1 MDRTNPFTR
10 LPAAHPLVN
19 RGFPT
24 IARRRM
30 VAALATAFAAQFA
43 LAAAPAPTALPT
55 GGQVVA
61 GQASI
66 QQAGAAMTI
75 RQATDQAILNWQ
87 SFNIGASAS
96 VNFIQPGASSVA
108 LNRVLGTDPS
118 AIYGQ
123 LTANGQVFLVNP
135 SGVLFGPGA
144 RVDVGGL
151 VASTLAIRDADF
163 LDRNYRF
170 TRDGATAAVV
180 NQGEIV
186 GQYVALL
193 APEVRNDGVIAARMG
208 TVALAAGDAV
218 TLGISGQRLVD
229 VQVDKASL
237 DTLVENRHLIR
248 AEEGMVVLSAQSAH
262 TLLGRVVNSG
272 AVEANGIS
280 TDGGTIRLLASSTVD
295 HSGSIAADG
304 AASAS
309 GGSAILLADLANPAS
324 RTTVSGSITARG
336 GSASGDGGF
345 IETSASRLNILDSVR
360 VNTSALNGRT
370 GRWLLDPHDF
380 TIATVGG
387 DTTGA
392 TITGNLATTDV
403 VIESASGSVDG
414 GPAGGGDINV
424 NDAITWSSH
433 TLTLTAARD
442 IKINAVMTAS
452 GTANLSLNAATPN
465 GAGPEVDAGGA
476 GTIKVGMGLDG
487 FRGRVDFS
495 GTGALEI
502 DGNPYTVISD
512 KAGLQNMNLD
522 LTGFYAL
529 GESFTSV
536 GAFTPVGDSAVAAF
550 TGTFEGLG
558 NVITGLSV
566 SGAANGTGLF
576 GASGGD
582 IRNVGLKNTSIAS
595 DPVAPDVGGL
605 VGFNSGRVRNSFVTG
620 AVSAPASSNVG
631 GLVGRNLGEV
641 TNSYST
647 ADVTGLN
654 SVGGLV
660 GKNDYIVAPGPDV
673 PNPDCFFDPFC
684 APPLLPGPDITTA
697 GPITYSYASGK
708 VTGTNH
714 VGGLV
719 GANQST
725 VFFSYAS
732 GEIAASA
739 GTNIGGL
746 VGNNSNATDANA
758 ANIDASYS
766 TGKVNSGTA
775 ANVGGLVGNNDNG
788 GTASVVTRS
797 FWDTTTSTQTTG
809 IGAASVAGA
818 VGMSTANLKAQAN
831 FTSATAANGIADPA
845 WNFADVWAMYEGNTY
860 PLLQTFMTP
869 VTVSVDNV
877 IRLYGNANPAFTFN
891 YTDSTGATGTTA
903 PATHLQ
909 GTAGVT
915 GAPAVTANV
924 GIYPITPS
932 GLYSDQQGYRIT
944 AAIGNTVTI
953 NPRPVNLTAP
963 NATKIYDGATTY
975 MATVGD
981 LAVLSAMLGVGA
993 DTVTGITLAYA
1004 DAAAG
1009 AGNKMLTPSLATV
1022 SSAAGN
1028 YDITYVASN
1037 TASITPKPLTADT
1050 AGVANTKV
1058 YDGNTTAAGA
1068 ALLASE
1074 AVGAGNTADGKP
1086 YTGDTVNLTGNGSF
1100 DFKDAGVATK
1110 ITFGGLGLGG
1120 AQAGN
1125 YLLTPAADINGASIT
1140 KLALAITDP
1149 VVANKTFDGA
1159 TTATVTDPGVLSGF
1173 VGIETVTRAVNTAN
1187 FDTAVV
1193 GAGKNVTVNYTL
1205 GNGTNGG
1212 LAANYS
1218 LADKV
1223 VMADITAAAPPPA
1236 PAPVPDVPETTT
1248 TVAVETVVTKTEEV
1262 DDRFQ
1267 KDVCAVTSLGE
1278 VCGQVISIAAPT
1290 TALSSRPPV
1299 PTISIAV
1306 APAGPV
1312 AANAVTADYTQNAL
1326 GAYPVRVPSTDSS
1339 GRSILTARP
1348 DVVGTTVSSGQS
1360 FNFTLPDDT
1369 FTHTNPNA
1377 VVSLSARQA
1386 NGQPLPSWMRFDPQS
1401 GSISGTPPAGIQGNI
1416 SIQVQARDRQG
1427 NEVSTILKLNIGQGS
1442 AADTRSQGVGA

>member
-19 RGFPT
+19 RCFPT

-218 TLGISGQRLVD
+218 TLSISGQRLVD

-345 IETSASRLNILDSVR
+345 IETSGSRISIADSAR
-360 VNTSALNGRT
+360 IDAGAPRGRS
-370 GRWLLDPHDF
+370 GLWLLDPEDF
-380 TIATVGG
+380 TIALAGG
-387 DTTGA
+387 DITGA
-392 TITGNLATTDV
+392 ALGTALASNDVTIQTGPGVNTATDFFGTAGANGDIFV
-403 VIESASGSVDG
+403 NASVTWASARTLTMKAHRHINVNSEINVNGTGTLLLNYDT
-414 GPAGGGDINV
+414 ANGGGDYFVRAPINLAAGSTFQTQRET
-424 NDAITWSSH
+424 DPAINYTII
-433 TLTLTAARD
+433 RD
-442 IKINAVMTAS
+442 
-452 GTANLSLNAATPN
+452 NAALAGIATGDLAGN
-465 GAGPEVDAGGA
+465 YVLGANVSATTNPWVPIGVDG
-476 GTIKVGMGLDG
+476 
-487 FRGRVDFS
+487 
-495 GTGALEI
+495 
-502 DGNPYTVISD
+502 
-512 KAGLQNMNLD
+512 
-522 LTGFYAL
+522 
-529 GESFTSV
+529 
-536 GAFTPVGDSAVAAF
+536 AAF
-550 TGTFEGLG
+550 TGTFDGLG
-558 NVITGLSV
+558 HTVDGLTRANTDNAV
-566 SGAANGTGLF
+566 SGIGLF
-576 GASGGD
+576 GRSDGEL
-582 IRNVGLKNTSIAS
+582 RNVGVTNVNVAGSQNVGGLAGINGGVIKNSYSTGTVTGSDKDAGAQQVGSIGGLVGRNDGNISGSYSSATVTATSGDQGAGGAMNFTQGGIGGLAGS
-595 DPVAPDVGGL
+595 SQSPITNSYATGAVTGTSDVGGL
-605 VGFNSGRVRNSFVTG
+605 VGFTMG
-620 AVSAPASSNVG
+620 AIS
-631 GLVGRNLGEV
+631 
-641 TNSYST
+641 TSYST
-647 ADVTGLN
+647 GA
-654 SVGGLV
+654 
-660 GKNDYIVAPGPDV
+660 
-673 PNPDCFFDPFC
+673 
-684 APPLLPGPDITTA
+684 
-697 GPITYSYASGK
+697 
-708 VTGTNH
+708 VTGTNNAGGM
-714 VGGLV
+714 VGFLFEPAV
-719 GANQST
+719 P
-725 VFFSYAS
+725 
-732 GEIAASA
+732 
-739 GTNIGGL
+739 L
-746 VGNNSNATDANA
+746 LTD
-758 ANIDASYS
+758 
-766 TGKVNSGTA
+766 T
-775 ANVGGLVGNNDNG
+775 
-788 GTASVVTRS
+788 
-797 FWDTTTSTQTTG
+797 FWDTTTSGQGASAAGGNASTG
-809 IGAASVAGA
+809 LA
-818 VGMSTANLKAQAN
+818 TADMKVQAN
-831 FTSATAANGIADPA
+831 FTNWDFTDTWVIRENNS
-845 WNFADVWAMYEGNTY
+845 Y
-860 PLLQTFMTP
+860 PLLRGMLPPLFVMP
-869 VTVSVDNV
+869 
-877 IRLYGNANPAFTFN
+877 
-891 YTDSTGATGTTA
+891 TA
-903 PATHLQ
+903 Q
-909 GTAGVT
+909 
-915 GAPAVTANV
+915 
-924 GIYPITPS
+924 
-932 GLYSDQQGYRIT
+932 
-944 AAIGNTVTI
+944 
-953 NPRPVNLTAP
+953 
-963 NATKIYDGATTY
+963 TKIYDGAVFGGAHA
-975 MATVGD
+975 ATFSTPAGGKT
-981 LAVLSAMLGVGA
+981 AGA
-993 DTVTGITLAYA
+993 ADFTGGTWAAGINAGAYTIPVSGITLA
-1004 DAAAG
+1004 
-1009 AGNKMLTPSLATV
+1009 
-1022 SSAAGN
+1022 
-1028 YDITYVASN
+1028 SN
-1037 TASITPKPLTADT
+1037 TDQHGFLSVTGVDGTLTITPKPLTADT

-1223 VMADITAAAPPPA
+1223 VMADITAAAPP

>member
-10 LPAAHPLVN
+10 LPAARPLVN
-19 RGFPT
+19 RCFPT

-43 LAAAPAPTALPT
+43 LAAPPAATALPT

-170 TRDGATAAVV
+170 SRDGATAAVV

-193 APEVRNDGVIAARMG
+193 APEVRNEGVIAARMG

-229 VQVDKASL
+229 VQVDPASL

-304 AASAS
+304 AANAS
-309 GGSAILLADLANPAS
+309 GGSAILLADLANPGS

-345 IETSASRLNILDSVR
+345 IETSGSKISIADSAR
-360 VNTSALNGRT
+360 IDAGAPRGRS
-370 GRWLLDPHDF
+370 GLWLLDPEDF
-380 TIATVGG
+380 TIALAGG
-387 DTTGA
+387 DITGA
-392 TITGNLATTDV
+392 ALGTALASNDVTIQTGPGVNTATDFFGTAGANGDIFV
-403 VIESASGSVDG
+403 NASVTWASARTLTMKAHRHINVNSEINVNGTGTLLLNYDTAS
-414 GPAGGGDINV
+414 GGGDYFVRAPIN
-424 NDAITWSSH
+424 
-433 TLTLTAARD
+433 LAAGASFKTENPIDGQINYTIIRD
-442 IKINAVMTAS
+442 
-452 GTANLSLNAATPN
+452 NAALAGIATGDLAGN
-465 GAGPEVDAGGA
+465 YVLGANVTATTNPWVPIGD
-476 GTIKVGMGLDG
+476 
-487 FRGRVDFS
+487 
-495 GTGALEI
+495 TG
-502 DGNPYTVISD
+502 V
-512 KAGLQNMNLD
+512 
-522 LTGFYAL
+522 
-529 GESFTSV
+529 
-536 GAFTPVGDSAVAAF
+536 AF
-550 TGTFEGLG
+550 TGKFDGLG
-558 NVITGLSV
+558 HTVDGLTRPNTDNATTGI
-566 SGAANGTGLF
+566 GLF
-576 GASGGD
+576 GQSDGE
-582 IRNVGLKNTSIAS
+582 IRNVGITNVNVAGSQNVGGLAGINTGIISNSYSTGTVTGSDVTGAFNEDQVGSIGGLVGRNDGNISGSYSSATVTATS
-595 DPVAPDVGGL
+595 GDQGAGGAMNFTQGGIGGLAGSSQSPITNSYATGAVTGTSDVGGL
-605 VGFNSGRVRNSFVTG
+605 VGFTMGVIAT
-620 AVSAPASSNVG
+620 
-631 GLVGRNLGEV
+631 
-641 TNSYST
+641 SYST
-647 ADVTGLN
+647 GL
-654 SVGGLV
+654 
-660 GKNDYIVAPGPDV
+660 
-673 PNPDCFFDPFC
+673 
-684 APPLLPGPDITTA
+684 
-697 GPITYSYASGK
+697 
-708 VTGTNH
+708 VTGTNNA
-714 VGGLV
+714 GGLL
-719 GANQST
+719 G
-725 VFFSYAS
+725 FS
-732 GEIAASA
+732 
-739 GTNIGGL
+739 
-746 VGNNSNATDANA
+746 
-758 ANIDASYS
+758 
-766 TGKVNSGTA
+766 
-775 ANVGGLVGNNDNG
+775 
-788 GTASVVTRS
+788 
-797 FWDTTTSTQTTG
+797 
-809 IGAASVAGA
+809 
-818 VGMSTANLKAQAN
+818 
-831 FTSATAANGIADPA
+831 
-845 WNFADVWAMYEGNTY
+845 NFAAPM
-860 PLLQTFMTP
+860 LLQDTFW
-869 VTVSVDNV
+869 
-877 IRLYGNANPAFTFN
+877 
-891 YTDSTGATGTTA
+891 
-903 PATHLQ
+903 
-909 GTAGVT
+909 
-915 GAPAVTANV
+915 
-924 GIYPITPS
+924 
-932 GLYSDQQGYRIT
+932 
-944 AAIGNTVTI
+944 NTVTSGLGI
-953 NPRPVNLTAP
+953 SANTPGDPFAFPLPTDPASSTGLDNTQIKAAASFSNFDFTNTWVIREGVSTPLLRGMLPPLFVMPTAQ
-963 NATKIYDGATTY
+963 TKIYDGAVFGGAHA
-975 MATVGD
+975 ATFSTPAGGKT
-981 LAVLSAMLGVGA
+981 AGA
-993 DTVTGITLAYA
+993 ADFTGGTWAAGINAGAYTIPVSGITLA
-1004 DAAAG
+1004 
-1009 AGNKMLTPSLATV
+1009 
-1022 SSAAGN
+1022 
-1028 YDITYVASN
+1028 SN
-1037 TASITPKPLTADT
+1037 TDQHGFLSVTGVDGTLTITPKPLTADT
-1050 AGVANTKV
+1050 AGVANTKA

-1074 AVGAGNTADGKP
+1074 AVGAGTTADGKP
-1086 YTGDTVNLTGNGSF
+1086 YTGDTVSLTGNGSF
-1100 DFKDAGVATK
+1100 DFKDAGVATT

-1248 TVAVETVVTKTEEV
+1248 TIAVETVVTKTEQV

-1267 KDVCAVTSLGE
+1267 KDVCAVSSLGGE
-1278 VCGQVISIAAPT
+1278 ICGQVNLAGPT
-1290 TALSSRPPV
+1290 TATSSTLPV
-1299 PTISIAV
+1299 PAISIAV

-1312 AANAVTADYTQNAL
+1312 AANAVTADYTQNTS
-1326 GAYPVRVPSTDSS
+1326 GAYPVRVPTADSG
-1339 GRSILTARP
+1339 GRSVLTARP

-1386 NGQPLPSWMRFDPQS
+1386 NGQPLPSWMRFDPQT
-1401 GSISGTPPAGIQGNI
+1401 GSISGTPPAGIRGDI

-1442 AADTRSQGVGA
+1442 AADTRSPRVGA

>member
-10 LPAAHPLVN
+10 LPAARPLVN
-19 RGFPT
+19 RCFPT

-43 LAAAPAPTALPT
+43 LAAPPAATALPT

-61 GQASI
+61 GEASI

-170 TRDGATAAVV
+170 SRDGATAAVV

-193 APEVRNDGVIAARMG
+193 APEVRNEGVIAARMG

-229 VQVDKASL
+229 VQVDRASL

-304 AASAS
+304 AANAS
-309 GGSAILLADLANPAS
+309 GGSAILLADLANPGS
-324 RTTVSGSITARG
+324 RTTVSGSITVRG

-345 IETSASRLNILDSVR
+345 IETSGSKISIADSVR
-360 VNTSALNGRT
+360 IDAGAPRGRS
-370 GRWLLDPHDF
+370 GLWLLDPEDF
-380 TIATVGG
+380 TIALAGG
-387 DTTGA
+387 DITGA
-392 TITGNLATTDV
+392 ALGTALASNDVTIQTGPGVNTATDFFGTAGANGDIFV
-403 VIESASGSVDG
+403 NASVTWASARTLTMKAHRHINVNSEINVDG
-414 GPAGGGDINV
+414 TGTLLLNYDTANGGGDYFVRAPINLAAGASFKTENP
-424 NDAITWSSH
+424 NDGQINH
-433 TLTLTAARD
+433 TIIRD
-442 IKINAVMTAS
+442 
-452 GTANLSLNAATPN
+452 NAALAGIAAGDLAGN
-465 GAGPEVDAGGA
+465 YVLGANVTATTNPWVPIGD
-476 GTIKVGMGLDG
+476 
-487 FRGRVDFS
+487 
-495 GTGALEI
+495 TG
-502 DGNPYTVISD
+502 
-512 KAGLQNMNLD
+512 
-522 LTGFYAL
+522 
-529 GESFTSV
+529 
-536 GAFTPVGDSAVAAF
+536 AAF
-550 TGTFEGLG
+550 TGKFDGLG
-558 NVITGLSV
+558 HTVDGLTRPNTDNATTGI
-566 SGAANGTGLF
+566 GLF
-576 GASGGD
+576 GQSDGE
-582 IRNVGLKNTSIAS
+582 IRNVGVTNVNVAGSQNVGGLAGINAGIISNSYSTGTVTGSDKDAGAQQVGSIGGLVGRNDGNISGSYSSATVTATSGDQGAGGAMDFMQGGIGGLAGS
-595 DPVAPDVGGL
+595 SQSPITNSYATGAVTGTSDVGGL
-605 VGFNSGRVRNSFVTG
+605 VGFTMG
-620 AVSAPASSNVG
+620 A
-631 GLVGRNLGEV
+631 
-641 TNSYST
+641 
-647 ADVTGLN
+647 
-654 SVGGLV
+654 
-660 GKNDYIVAPGPDV
+660 
-673 PNPDCFFDPFC
+673 
-684 APPLLPGPDITTA
+684 
-697 GPITYSYASGK
+697 
-708 VTGTNH
+708 
-714 VGGLV
+714 
-719 GANQST
+719 
-725 VFFSYAS
+725 
-732 GEIAASA
+732 
-739 GTNIGGL
+739 IG
-746 VGNNSNATDANA
+746 
-758 ANIDASYS
+758 ASYS
-766 TGKVNSGTA
+766 TGAVTGTNNA
-775 ANVGGLVGNNDNG
+775 GGMVGFLFEPPFAPPLLAD
-788 GTASVVTRS
+788 T
-797 FWDTTTSTQTTG
+797 FWDTTTSGQG
-809 IGAASVAGA
+809 ASAAGAAA
-818 VGMSTANLKAQAN
+818 STGLVTADMKVQAN
-831 FTSATAANGIADPA
+831 FTSWDFTDTWVIREN
-845 WNFADVWAMYEGNTY
+845 NSY
-860 PLLQTFMTP
+860 PLLRGMLPPLFVMP
-869 VTVSVDNV
+869 
-877 IRLYGNANPAFTFN
+877 
-891 YTDSTGATGTTA
+891 TA
-903 PATHLQ
+903 Q
-909 GTAGVT
+909 
-915 GAPAVTANV
+915 
-924 GIYPITPS
+924 
-932 GLYSDQQGYRIT
+932 
-944 AAIGNTVTI
+944 
-953 NPRPVNLTAP
+953 
-963 NATKIYDGATTY
+963 TKIYDGAVFGGAHA
-975 MATVGD
+975 ATFSTPAGGKT
-981 LAVLSAMLGVGA
+981 AGA
-993 DTVTGITLAYA
+993 ADFTGGTWAAGINAGAYTIPVSGITLA
-1004 DAAAG
+1004 
-1009 AGNKMLTPSLATV
+1009 
-1022 SSAAGN
+1022 
-1028 YDITYVASN
+1028 SN
-1037 TASITPKPLTADT
+1037 TDQHGFLSVTGVDGTLTITPKPLTADT

-1074 AVGAGNTADGKP
+1074 AVGAGTTADGKP
-1086 YTGDTVNLTGNGSF
+1086 YTGDIVSLTGNGSF
-1100 DFKDAGVATK
+1100 DFKDAGVATT

-1236 PAPVPDVPETTT
+1236 PTPVPDVPETTT
-1248 TVAVETVVTKTEEV
+1248 TIAVETVVTKTEQV

-1267 KDVCAVTSLGE
+1267 KDVCAVSSLGGE
-1278 VCGQVISIAAPT
+1278 ICGQVNLAGPT
-1290 TALSSRPPV
+1290 TATSSTLPV
-1299 PTISIAV
+1299 PAISIAV

-1312 AANAVTADYTQNAL
+1312 AANAVTADYTQNTS
-1326 GAYPVRVPSTDSS
+1326 GAYPVRVPTADSG
-1339 GRSILTARP
+1339 GRSVLTARP
-1348 DVVGTTVSSGQS
+1348 DVVGTTVSGGQS

-1386 NGQPLPSWMRFDPQS
+1386 NGQPLPSWMRFDPQT
-1401 GSISGTPPAGIQGNI
+1401 GSISGTPPAGIRGDI

-1442 AADTRSQGVGA
+1442 AADTRGPRAGA

>member
-19 RGFPT
+19 RCFPT

-30 VAALATAFAAQFA
+30 VAALATAFAAQLA

-218 TLGISGQRLVD
+218 TLSISGQRLVD

-345 IETSASRLNILDSVR
+345 IETSGSRISIADSAR
-360 VNTSALNGRT
+360 IDAGAPRGRS
-370 GRWLLDPHDF
+370 GLWLLDPEDF
-380 TIATVGG
+380 TIALAGG
-387 DTTGA
+387 DITGA
-392 TITGNLATTDV
+392 ALGTALASNDVTIQTGPGVNTATDFFGTAGANGDIFV
-403 VIESASGSVDG
+403 NASVTWASARTLTMKAHRHINVNSEINVNGTGTLLLNYDT
-414 GPAGGGDINV
+414 ANGGGDYFVRAPINLAAGSTFQTQRET
-424 NDAITWSSH
+424 DPAINYTII
-433 TLTLTAARD
+433 RD
-442 IKINAVMTAS
+442 
-452 GTANLSLNAATPN
+452 NAALAGIATGDLAGN
-465 GAGPEVDAGGA
+465 YVLGANVSATTNPWVPIGVDG
-476 GTIKVGMGLDG
+476 
-487 FRGRVDFS
+487 
-495 GTGALEI
+495 
-502 DGNPYTVISD
+502 
-512 KAGLQNMNLD
+512 
-522 LTGFYAL
+522 
-529 GESFTSV
+529 
-536 GAFTPVGDSAVAAF
+536 AAF
-550 TGTFEGLG
+550 TGTFDGLG
-558 NVITGLSV
+558 HTVDGLTRANTDNAV
-566 SGAANGTGLF
+566 SGIGLF
-576 GASGGD
+576 GRSDGEL
-582 IRNVGLKNTSIAS
+582 RNVGVTNVNVAGSQNVGGLAGINGGVIKNSYSTGTVTGSDKDAGAQQVGSIGGLVGRNDGNISGSYSSATVTATSGDQGAGGAMNFTQGGIGGLAGS
-595 DPVAPDVGGL
+595 SQSPITNSYATGVVTGTSDVGGL
-605 VGFNSGRVRNSFVTG
+605 VGFTMG
-620 AVSAPASSNVG
+620 AIS
-631 GLVGRNLGEV
+631 
-641 TNSYST
+641 TSYST
-647 ADVTGLN
+647 GA
-654 SVGGLV
+654 
-660 GKNDYIVAPGPDV
+660 
-673 PNPDCFFDPFC
+673 
-684 APPLLPGPDITTA
+684 
-697 GPITYSYASGK
+697 
-708 VTGTNH
+708 VTGTNNAGGM
-714 VGGLV
+714 VGFLFEPAV
-719 GANQST
+719 P
-725 VFFSYAS
+725 
-732 GEIAASA
+732 
-739 GTNIGGL
+739 L
-746 VGNNSNATDANA
+746 LTD
-758 ANIDASYS
+758 
-766 TGKVNSGTA
+766 T
-775 ANVGGLVGNNDNG
+775 
-788 GTASVVTRS
+788 
-797 FWDTTTSTQTTG
+797 FWDTTTSGQGASAAGGNASTG
-809 IGAASVAGA
+809 LA
-818 VGMSTANLKAQAN
+818 TADMKVQAN
-831 FTSATAANGIADPA
+831 FTNWDFTDTWVIRENNS
-845 WNFADVWAMYEGNTY
+845 Y
-860 PLLQTFMTP
+860 PLLRGMLPPLFVMP
-869 VTVSVDNV
+869 
-877 IRLYGNANPAFTFN
+877 
-891 YTDSTGATGTTA
+891 TA
-903 PATHLQ
+903 Q
-909 GTAGVT
+909 
-915 GAPAVTANV
+915 
-924 GIYPITPS
+924 
-932 GLYSDQQGYRIT
+932 
-944 AAIGNTVTI
+944 
-953 NPRPVNLTAP
+953 
-963 NATKIYDGATTY
+963 TKIYDGAVFGGAHA
-975 MATVGD
+975 ATFSTPAGGKT
-981 LAVLSAMLGVGA
+981 AGA
-993 DTVTGITLAYA
+993 ADFTGGTWAAGINAGAYTIPVSGITLA
-1004 DAAAG
+1004 
-1009 AGNKMLTPSLATV
+1009 
-1022 SSAAGN
+1022 
-1028 YDITYVASN
+1028 SN
-1037 TASITPKPLTADT
+1037 TDQHGFLSVTGVDGTLTITPKPLTADT

-1110 ITFGGLGLGG
+1110 VTFGGLGLGG